1 MTIHKNIKKLA
12 AIIFCIIFFPNI
24 ALGENTIFTGKE
36 VRVLIEQQTGLVDQ
50 YKVLVFD
57 ALFEDRGNLVK
68 REIIKTKNLYNIDY
82 LVYIFDCDDIASF
95 ISAHTKLAIA
105 KKCGEGGA
113 IILGTAFVSCGD
125 QYHAF
130 NIFVANGVVYIYDYG
145 ANIFANVKHLS
156 KNIKF
161 ILILL

>member
-1 MTIHKNIKKLA
+1 MTIHKNIKTLV
-12 AIIFCIIFFPNI
+12 AIIFCIVFFPNI
-24 ALGENTIFTGKE
+24 ALGENTTLTGKE
-36 VRVLIEQQTGLVDQ
+36 VRSLIEQRTGLVGQ
-50 YKVLVFD
+50 YKVFVFD
-57 ALFEDRGNLVK
+57 TLFEDRGNLVK

-82 LVYIFDCDDIASF
+82 LAYIFDCDDIASF

-130 NIFVANGVVYIYDYG
+130 NIFVANGIVYIYDYG
-145 ANIFANVKHLS
+145 ANVFADVKRLPKS
-156 KNIKF
+156 IKF
-161 ILILL
+161 VLILL